1 MSAAA
6 ETPDTGAVDGEGT
19 TEELD
24 TTVEPG
30 EDTGGDFLSA
40 SDEAIANANTPEE
53 YAAAL
58 AKATKVEPVAAVA
71 AEPAK
76 DEAED
81 GDVADVEVKEGDQPD
96 ADPESADEPDNT
108 EVKPA
113 KAEKKVDKEEV
124 KPTEDKSKVV
134 VDFEAEYKRLLAPFK
149 ANGHEIEVKSVEDA
163 ISLMQMGANYHK
175 KMAALKPNLKLMKML
190 ESSGFMSEEK
200 VGFLIDLGK
209 NDPAAIN
216 KLIKESGIDPMELD
230 AEKASGYKQTTF
242 APSQVEMDLDTVL
255 DDLST
260 SPTYTRTLNVVG
272 QQWDAASKE
281 TISKRPAILK
291 VIDGHMQS
299 GLYDRIEKEVSRER
313 TFGRLNGLTDIEAYR
328 QVGDAMNA
336 RGEFTSAVAP
346 SEKPA
351 PKPVVVTP
359 APKKVVADELKEQ
372 RRAASSTKTVASAPV
387 TDEFNPLALPD
398 EEFLKIA
405 NAKYK

>member
-1 MSAAA
+1 
-6 ETPDTGAVDGEGT
+6 
-19 TEELD
+19 
-24 TTVEPG
+24 
-30 EDTGGDFLSA
+30 
-40 SDEAIANANTPEE
+40 
-53 YAAAL
+53 
-58 AKATKVEPVAAVA
+58 
-71 AEPAK
+71 
-76 DEAED
+76 
-81 GDVADVEVKEGDQPD
+81 
-96 ADPESADEPDNT
+96 
-108 EVKPA
+108 
-113 KAEKKVDKEEV
+113 
-124 KPTEDKSKVV
+124 
-134 VDFEAEYKRLLAPFK
+134 
-149 ANGHEIEVKSVEDA
+149 
-163 ISLMQMGANYHK
+163 MQMGANYHK